1 MGGLTCPTARVID
14 QDHLGQICM
23 TTITPPPPVEPPR
36 RKRTDEIVDAI
47 KRMIVEHGLGPGDRL
62 PQERDLLAQ
71 FSASKGTVR
80 EALKSLEVQGLISVR
95 TGPGGGAFIERMSEG
110 RAMSLLSNFLFAK
123 NLSIANIY
131 EMRKVLEP
139 QLAASATPHIDE
151 AGLKRLEAIIR
162 IYDHEPADQN
172 ERWTQRM
179 AELDFH
185 GVVAEYSDNPILA
198 FTCRFLQRLLKDL
211 TIAQDI
217 YVQPEPVSRASGIQ
231 HQRDLIVAM
240 RDRDA
245 AAAAAILA
253 EHMAEAEKH
262 MLTLEAKLEDRF
274 LEEVSPART
283 RKRRTA

>member
-1 MGGLTCPTARVID
+1 MSLHDPID
-14 QDHLGQICM
+14 
-23 TTITPPPPVEPPR
+23 PPAGAGRPR

-62 PQERDLLAQ
+62 PQERDLISQ
-71 FSASKGTVR
+71 FAASKGTVR
-80 EALKSLEVQGLISVR
+80 EALKALEVQGLISVR

-151 AGLKRLEAIIR
+151 AGLKRLEAIIK
-162 IYDHEPADQN
+162 IYDHEPADAT
-172 ERWTQRM
+172 ERWNQRM

-198 FTCRFLQRLLKDL
+198 FTCRFLQRLLKEL

-231 HQRDLIVAM
+231 HQRDLIAAM
-240 RDRDA
+240 RARDA

-253 EHMAEAEKH
+253 AHMDEAEKH
-262 MLTLEAKLEDRF
+262 MLGLQAELVDRF
-274 LEEVSPART
+274 LIEEAAPAPA

>member
-1 MGGLTCPTARVID
+1 MGVLACPIANVIRR
-14 QDHLGQICM
+14 DHLGQTSM
-23 TTITPPPPVEPPR
+23 TIIVPPR

-71 FSASKGTVR
+71 FAASKGTVR

-151 AGLKRLEAIIR
+151 AGLKRLEAIIG

-231 HQRDLIVAM
+231 HQRDLIAAM
-240 RDRDA
+240 RRRDP

-253 EHMAEAEKH
+253 EHMDEAEKH

>member
-1 MGGLTCPTARVID
+1 MIELD
-14 QDHLGQICM
+14 
-23 TTITPPPPVEPPR
+23 PVVLPVAAGKPR

-62 PQERDLLAQ
+62 PQERDLIVQ
-71 FSASKGTVR
+71 FAAGKGTVR
-80 EALKSLEVQGLISVR
+80 EALKALEVQGLISVR

-131 EMRKVLEP
+131 QMRRVLEP
-139 QLAASATPHIDE
+139 QAAASATPHIDE
-151 AGLKRLEAIIR
+151 AGLNRLEAIIR
-162 IYDHEPADQN
+162 IYDHEPADAT
-172 ERWTQRM
+172 ERWNQRM

-185 GVVAEYSDNPILA
+185 GVVAEYADNPILA

-231 HQRDLIVAM
+231 HQRNLIAAM
-240 RDRDA
+240 RRRDA
-245 AAAAAILA
+245 GAAAAILT
-253 EHMAEAEKH
+253 EHMAEAESH
-262 MLTLEAKLEDRF
+262 MLNLQAKLMDRF
-274 LEEVSPART
+274 LSEEEAAPRT

>member
-1 MGGLTCPTARVID
+1 MNTSDAS
-14 QDHLGQICM
+14 
-23 TTITPPPPVEPPR
+23 PPPAAAGQPR

-71 FSASKGTVR
+71 FGASKGTVR
-80 EALKSLEVQGLISVR
+80 EALKALEVQGLISVR

-131 EMRKVLEP
+131 QMRKVLEP
-139 QLAASATPHIDE
+139 QVAASATPHIDE
-151 AGLKRLEAIIR
+151 AGLKRLEAIIT
-162 IYDHEPADQN
+162 IYDHEPADAT
-172 ERWTQRM
+172 ERWNQRM

-185 GVVAEYSDNPILA
+185 GVVAEFSDNPILA

-217 YVQPEPVSRASGIQ
+217 YVQPEPVRRESGIR
-231 HQRDLIVAM
+231 HQRDLIDAM
-240 RDRDA
+240 RRRDA
-245 AAAAAILA
+245 DAATAIMTR
-253 EHMAEAEKH
+253 HMAEAEQH
-262 MLTLEAKLEDRF
+262 MLGLQARLVDRF
-274 LEEVSPART
+274 LIDDATPART

>member
-1 MGGLTCPTARVID
+1 MNKID
-14 QDHLGQICM
+14 PAFSDR
-23 TTITPPPPVEPPR
+23 PR

-47 KRMIVEHGLGPGDRL
+47 KRMIVEHGLAPGDRL
-62 PQERDLLAQ
+62 PQERELISQ
-71 FSASKGTVR
+71 FAASKGTVR
-80 EALKSLEVQGLISVR
+80 EALKALEVQGLVSVR

-131 EMRKVLEP
+131 EMRKALEP
-139 QLAASATPHIDE
+139 QLAASAAAHIDE
-151 AGLKRLEAIIR
+151 AGLTRLEHIIT
-162 IYDHEPADQN
+162 IYDHEPADAA
-172 ERWTQRM
+172 ERWNQRM

-217 YVQPEPVSRASGIQ
+217 YLQPEPVSRASGIG
-231 HQRDLIVAM
+231 HQRDLIAAM
-240 RDRDA
+240 RRRDP

-253 EHMAEAEKH
+253 EHMTEAENH
-262 MLTLEAKLEDRF
+262 MLSLQAQLQDKF
-274 LEEVSPART
+274 LEEIHPSRT
-283 RKRRTA
+283 VRRRSS

>member
-1 MGGLTCPTARVID
+1 MNE
-14 QDHLGQICM
+14 
-23 TTITPPPPVEPPR
+23 TTPLDPPR

-47 KRMIVEHGLGPGDRL
+47 KRMIVQHGLGPGDRL
-62 PQERDLLAQ
+62 PQERDLIAQ
-71 FSASKGTVR
+71 FSASKGTIR

-139 QLAASATPHIDE
+139 QLAASATANIDE
-151 AGLKRLEAIIR
+151 AGLKRLEAIIQ
-162 IYDHEPADQN
+162 IYDHEPADQT
-172 ERWTQRM
+172 ERWNQRM

-211 TIAQDI
+211 TVARDI
-217 YVQPEPVSRASGIQ
+217 YVRPEPVSRASGIQ
-231 HQRDLIVAM
+231 HQRDVIKAM
-240 RDRDA
+240 RLRDA
-245 AAAAAILA
+245 DTAAAILK
-253 EHMAEAEKH
+253 EHMKEAEQH
-262 MLTLEAKLEDRF
+262 MLALEAKLDDRF
-274 LEEVSPART
+274 LEEVSPVRI
-283 RKRRTA
+283 RKRRSA

>member
-1 MGGLTCPTARVID
+1 MSETDPTD
-14 QDHLGQICM
+14 Q
-23 TTITPPPPVEPPR
+23 PR

-71 FSASKGTVR
+71 FSASKGTIR
-80 EALKSLEVQGLISVR
+80 EALKALEVQGLISVR

-139 QLAASATPHIDE
+139 QLAASAALTIDA
-151 AGLKRLEAIIR
+151 AGLDRLEAIIR
-162 IYDHEPADQN
+162 IYDHEPADAT
-172 ERWTQRM
+172 ERWNQRM

-198 FTCRFLQRLLKDL
+198 FTCRFLQRLLKEL

-217 YVQPEPVSRASGIQ
+217 YVQPEPVSRQSGIG
-231 HQRDLIVAM
+231 HQRDLIHAM
-240 RDRDA
+240 RRRDA
-245 AAAAAILA
+245 GAASNILA
-253 EHMAEAEKH
+253 IHMAEAEKH
-262 MLTLEAKLEDRF
+262 MLGLEAKLEDRF
-274 LEEVSPART
+274 LEEEAPTRS